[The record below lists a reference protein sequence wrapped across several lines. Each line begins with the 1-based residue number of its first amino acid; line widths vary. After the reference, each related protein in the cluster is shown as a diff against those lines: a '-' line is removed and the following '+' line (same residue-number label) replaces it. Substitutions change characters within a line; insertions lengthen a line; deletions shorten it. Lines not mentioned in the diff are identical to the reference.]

1 MKEIVKNFDRMD
13 LYNQYNNRT
22 NPFSFVTTKIDI
34 TKAYNYA
41 KKNHHLHALLMY
53 VFMKAINRI
62 DNFKYMVEDGNIIK
76 YDILNPNYTVR
87 LDNGNV
93 CFIEF
98 DMTDN
103 YEKYLDNFLKSKE
116 VFKETQDITI
126 MASENRGSV
135 WLSCLPWFKF
145 TGVVPPFEPSL
156 PIPQLIWDKVEIE
169 NAHAYINLM
178 IMAHHGFVDGIHIG
192 TLVEYI
198 NEEIDC
204 IKED

>member
-1 MKEIVKNFDRMD
+1 MKEIVKNFERMN
-13 LYNQYNNRT
+13 LYNQYNSRT

-34 TKAYNYA
+34 TNAYNYA

-53 VFMKAINRI
+53 IFVKAINRI

-98 DMTDN
+98 DMMDS
-103 YEKYLDNFLKSKE
+103 YEDYLDNFLKSKE
-116 VFKETQDITI
+116 VFKETQDVTI
-126 MASENRGSV
+126 MASEDRGSV

-145 TGVVPPFEPSL
+145 TGVVPPFEATL
-156 PIPQLIWDKVEIE
+156 PIPQLIWDKVEVE
-169 NAHAYINLM
+169 NDHAYINLM
-178 IMAHHGFVDGIHIG
+178 IMAHHGFVDGSHIG
-192 TLVEYI
+192 ELVEYI
-198 NEEIDC
+198 NEEIDN